1 MLLLVEHDRLLR
13 TKAAR
18 ECFVR
23 FLIGW
28 TRDDLTVVIFRS
40 AHKRS
45 RHTERLYPNL
55 IRHRLTITP
64 ATPRDSNLPY
74 WLHYELCCTRTALRY
89 AGVLSPDEPWL
100 AVTPPQWMPA
110 LRRSLRARQI
120 LSLDGD
126 FNAASVP
133 LLERALDAQREARSR
148 SRRAKRPAAPKR
160 STARARGKGR
170 LLAEKGGPRIRRS
183 ASVHAST

>member
-40 AHKRS
+40 AKKHS
-45 RHTERLYPNL
+45 RRTERLYPSL

-74 WLHYELCCTRTALRY
+74 WLHYELCCTSTALRY
-89 AGVLSPDEPWL
+89 AGVLSAEEPWL

-110 LRRSLRARQI
+110 MR
-120 LSLDGD
+120 
-126 FNAASVP
+126 
-133 LLERALDAQREARSR
+133 
-148 SRRAKRPAAPKR
+148 
-160 STARARGKGR
+160 
-170 LLAEKGGPRIRRS
+170 
-183 ASVHAST
+183 